1 MRTALFFHGAVL
13 PVESKEVK
21 VVYAVND
28 VVLYGGEG
36 VCKIADIE
44 KRNFHGKEVEYYV
57 LKPLYG
63 SSSTVYVP
71 TQNTTLTDR
80 IRRILS
86 PEEIF
91 QLIQTMPDKKSIWIE
106 NENHRKERYQQILKK
121 GDREELVRLIKT
133 LYLHREAQAEKG
145 KKLHIADEQFFREAE
160 HILYE
165 EFAHVLKI
173 SQDQV
178 LPYIMEQIGTPL
190 EEEG

>member
-1 MRTALFFHGAVL
+1 M
-13 PVESKEVK
+13 ESKEVK

-91 QLIQTMPDKKSIWIE
+91 QLIQTMPDEKSIWIE

-133 LYLHREAQAEKG
+133 CLLYTSRC
-145 KKLHIADEQFFREAE
+145 
-160 HILYE
+160 
-165 EFAHVLKI
+165 V
-173 SQDQV
+173 
-178 LPYIMEQIGTPL
+178 
-190 EEEG
+190 

>member
-71 TQNTTLTDR
+71 TQNTTLTTESAVFFP
-80 IRRILS
+80 RR
-86 PEEIF
+86 
-91 QLIQTMPDKKSIWIE
+91 KS
-106 NENHRKERYQQILKK
+106 
-121 GDREELVRLIKT
+121 
-133 LYLHREAQAEKG
+133 
-145 KKLHIADEQFFREAE
+145 F
-160 HILYE
+160 
-165 EFAHVLKI
+165 
-173 SQDQV
+173 S
-178 LPYIMEQIGTPL
+178 
-190 EEEG
+190 